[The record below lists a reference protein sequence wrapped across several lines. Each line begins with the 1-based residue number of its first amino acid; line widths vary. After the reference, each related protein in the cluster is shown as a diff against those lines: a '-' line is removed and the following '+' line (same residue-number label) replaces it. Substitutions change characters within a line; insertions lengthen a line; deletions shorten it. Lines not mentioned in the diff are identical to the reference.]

1 MDGRSDRWRKPRF
14 IWPEGTRFKF
24 QFGDALVL
32 CARLGYSEPPD
43 TSDRKSPMLIPFFE
57 RIMDQDQSFSSD
69 ELFVDIDVDM
79 TPVFQERLGHLAEY
93 VKEEETTLSKE
104 EKLKLFLEELTLFLY
119 DIVSELQVQRKNK
132 LSMAGERY
140 FQQWAD
146 VTQKLIDYH
155 RKGHPKNQEAFEVDI
170 ETDPGKKVSKRFYTN
185 IRVHDPEK
193 LKTELEAYDQ
203 ERKQGLPAS
212 RRKKDDL
219 KFFAEDD
226 RGQPC
231 SAEIKPDCTEIS
243 LYNGDFEKILNSDR
257 LQFYA
262 EEKNIPELKQKQA
275 LIHLRS
281 GRIANA
287 QLQMAMMDGANIV
300 PEDSGDRV
308 KTLVNASIGQ
318 NEAQYK
324 ALCGALEEKNIF
336 LIQGPPGT
344 GKTTVIR
351 ELIQQ
356 YRSLHPKARVL
367 VVSQANVAVDNALS
381 GLIETESSHMIR
393 CGSNEKISDEMKNI
407 SLETR
412 YDEYMASIQERPQ
425 DTRIQQK
432 WATL

>member
-1 MDGRSDRWRKPRF
+1 
-14 IWPEGTRFKF
+14 
-24 QFGDALVL
+24 
-32 CARLGYSEPPD
+32 
-43 TSDRKSPMLIPFFE
+43 
-57 RIMDQDQSFSSD
+57 
-69 ELFVDIDVDM
+69 
-79 TPVFQERLGHLAEY
+79 
-93 VKEEETTLSKE
+93 
-104 EKLKLFLEELTLFLY
+104 
-119 DIVSELQVQRKNK
+119 
-132 LSMAGERY
+132 MAGERY

-300 PEDSGDRV
+300 PEDSG
-308 KTLVNASIGQ
+308 
-318 NEAQYK
+318 
-324 ALCGALEEKNIF
+324 
-336 LIQGPPGT
+336 
-344 GKTTVIR
+344 
-351 ELIQQ
+351 
-356 YRSLHPKARVL
+356 
-367 VVSQANVAVDNALS
+367 VA
-381 GLIETESSHMIR
+381 
-393 CGSNEKISDEMKNI
+393 
-407 SLETR
+407 
-412 YDEYMASIQERPQ
+412 
-425 DTRIQQK
+425 
-432 WATL
+432 